1 MWQVATLLGNRKQ
14 SIVTS
19 WTYAMWHDAIKM
31 KALSLQPTKLPTT
44 TAPICDSDWS
54 VCERFDSVWQWVH
67 VKLTLAGLWHTPA
80 ASLGSQ
86 LCGTGLLVPVR
97 AGCVLVGGAGR
108 WLAGE
113 GAGHNVEHW
122 AKAELVYFRYK
133 IAPVS
138 ECTGTSQHSPGCA
151 GVSVLGTFVD
161 VVNII
166 HSKLSWLHPLP
177 ARWKPLPL
185 QRMAPMSGVCVVI
198 DVIPPASNRPINSP
212 ARRKS
217 RRLLPAHGRQIAQ
230 RLCWHTADC

>member
-1 MWQVATLLGNRKQ
+1 MLGNSNQ

-19 WTYAMWHDAIKM
+19 WIYVMWHDAIKI
-31 KALSLQPTKLPTT
+31 KALPLQPTEAAYIYVIDFCHPPK
-44 TAPICDSDWS
+44 
-54 VCERFDSVWQWVH
+54 FDSVWRWVH
-67 VKLTLAGLWHTPA
+67 VKRTSEGLWHTPA
-80 ASLGSQ
+80 ASLGSR

-113 GAGHNVEHW
+113 GAGRNVEHW
-122 AKAELVYFRYK
+122 EKAELVYFRYK
-133 IAPVS
+133 MSPNS
-138 ECTGTSQHSPGCA
+138 LRMYWTSQHSPGCA
-151 GVSVLGTFVD
+151 GVSVLSTFVN

-177 ARWKPLPL
+177 ARRKPLPL

-198 DVIPPASNRPINSP
+198 NVIPPASNRPINSP

-217 RRLLPAHGRQIAQ
+217 RLLPAHGRQITH
-230 RLCWHTADC
+230 RLCWHTANC